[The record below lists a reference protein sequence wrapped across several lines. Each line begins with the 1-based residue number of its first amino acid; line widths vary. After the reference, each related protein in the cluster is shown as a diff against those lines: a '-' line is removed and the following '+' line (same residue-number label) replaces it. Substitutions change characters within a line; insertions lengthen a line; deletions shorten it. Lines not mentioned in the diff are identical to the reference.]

1 MYSYNLLYAFHS
13 LLNFQIFKQI
23 LIKRLKN
30 IFDIFNIV
38 ENGFT
43 KSKKCKT
50 KKKKKT
56 RNRIQQKLFCFEC
69 WKLIAKCN
77 GWSKQTVEKPIVSP
91 LDRADN
97 YLNDRSRDSLGYKN
111 LYPRTKYKLLLTAK

>member
-50 KKKKKT
+50 KKRKKRETEYNK
-56 RNRIQQKLFCFEC
+56 NYS
-69 WKLIAKCN
+69 A
-77 GWSKQTVEKPIVSP
+77 SSVE
-91 LDRADN
+91 N
-97 YLNDRSRDSLGYKN
+97 
-111 LYPRTKYKLLLTAK
+111 